1 MTPESAGN
9 PSNGGSKLLNPSAAA
24 AFSQAVAAMQ
34 SLRSMQQART
44 SLLVN
49 AAAQAQH
56 HPHSQLLASQFLQNS
71 APALLNNSMGHAGG
85 ACHPK
90 IGQGQNGQDIDLT
103 LPITSTYLRRMRA
116 IGLAA
121 GLDQSFK
128 MSHSVRN
135 SFLYS
140 ISQKGLFKYSF
151 LIIIFPKNTRN
162 IHSSYLNVKNDTF
175 KLIFNHCDI
184 VQFSIMQKDKQSCV
198 IIKLKIRL
206 GICAYANLH
215 LYLPQ
220 ENICYSR
227 NLVCRL
233 KASKGRQHQQARVK
247 PLKDALGKHLPFVL
261 LFALLHKTSV
271 SD

>member
-90 IGQGQNGQDIDLT
+90 IGQGQNRQDIDLT

-140 ISQKGLFKYSF
+140 NLYFPKGLFIYSL
-151 LIIIFPKNTRN
+151 LIDFT
-162 IHSSYLNVKNDTF
+162 LF
-175 KLIFNHCDI
+175 
-184 VQFSIMQKDKQSCV
+184 
-198 IIKLKIRL
+198 LKIHEVF
-206 GICAYANLH
+206 IH
-215 LYLPQ
+215 L
-220 ENICYSR
+220 I
-227 NLVCRL
+227 
-233 KASKGRQHQQARVK
+233 
-247 PLKDALGKHLPFVL
+247 
-261 LFALLHKTSV
+261 
-271 SD
+271 